1 MTDPSIP
8 TFIPTSVSSWRDWL
22 QENHESENSVWVV
35 YYKKD
40 TGVPSLSWEEAVEE
54 ALCFGW
60 IDSRRQPID
69 SEKFRQYFCKRK
81 PNGNWSK
88 INKEKVELLIQQGRM
103 SPAGMQSIEVSK
115 QNGSWTYL
123 DDVENLTVPED
134 LIASFQ
140 NHPGSEESFNAFS
153 KSSKK
158 LALYWIH
165 SAKREETRAKRIHEI
180 CESAAEGLLP
190 KPIRPPKRKT

>member
-22 QENHESENSVWVV
+22 QENHESENSVWLV

-81 PNGNWSK
+81 ANGNWSR
-88 INKEKVELLIQQGRM
+88 INKKKVELLIKQGRM
-103 SPAGMQSIEVSK
+103 SSAGLESIKVSK
-115 QNGSWTYL
+115 QNGSWNYL
-123 DDVENLTVPED
+123 DDVENLIVPED
-134 LIASFQ
+134 LIAAFQ
-140 NHPGSEESFNAFS
+140 NYPGSEESFNAFS
-153 KSSKK
+153 KSMKK

-165 SAKREETRAKRIHEI
+165 SAKREETRSKRVQEI
-180 CESAAEGLLP
+180 CDNAMEGLLP
-190 KPIRPPKRKT
+190 KAIRPPKRKT